1 MTNSNYP
8 LEFRLYR
15 VTAKVFVR
23 FLSLLNASFVG
34 FWLGFLKLETLH
46 LIDQLYYERETIYRD
61 ADYNRSGF
69 WLWEKQAITQYFPA
83 SGHLL
88 VTSAGGGR
96 EVIALKQLG
105 YETDG
110 YECNH
115 TLVDFANLLMREQG
129 LSDTMQWIPRDAC
142 PNTKN
147 HYDGAIL
154 GWSSYMLISGRN
166 RRIAF
171 LKQLR
176 SQLHPGAPILLS
188 FFARSCNSL
197 QFQLTTFIG
206 NVLRRLLWRDTLEV
220 GDTLA
225 PNFVHYFTK
234 QEIAEELRAAG
245 FELKLYSTQDYG
257 HAVGVVSDLALN
269 D

>member
-1 MTNSNYP
+1 MANPIHP

-15 VTAKVFVR
+15 ATAQIFVR

-34 FWLGFLKLETLH
+34 FWLGLLKIETLH

-69 WLWEKQAITQYFPA
+69 WLWEKQAIKRYFPGT
-83 SGHLL
+83 GHLL

-96 EVIALKQLG
+96 EVIALKQFG
-105 YETDG
+105 YEVDG
-110 YECNH
+110 YECSH
-115 TLVDFANLLMREQG
+115 TLVDFANLLLREQG
-129 LSDTMQWIPRDAC
+129 LGDTMRWIPRDAC
-142 PNTKN
+142 PITNN
-147 HYDGAIL
+147 YYDGAIL
-154 GWSSYMLISGRN
+154 GWSSYMLISGRA

-176 SQLHPGAPILLS
+176 SQLNPGAPILLS
-188 FFARSCNSL
+188 FFARSRNSF

-206 NVLRRLLWRDTLEV
+206 NVVRRLLWRDKLEV

-225 PNFVHYFTK
+225 PNFVHYFTE
-234 QEIAEELRAAG
+234 QEICEELYAAG
-245 FELKLYSTQDYG
+245 FELKFYCTQEYG
-257 HAVGVVSDLALN
+257 HAVGIVSGSTLN